1 MRVAILTDN
10 DFGKVNGVTT
20 TLKAVLQY
28 APQDLRLRVFTACR
42 EEADTPGY
50 RALPAR
56 GMPIPCYRE
65 MEVFW
70 PGRRR
75 LRSEVQRFDPGVL
88 HLTTPGPIGLAALHI
103 QRALQLPMVGSFHTD
118 LAAYAHLLTG
128 SRAAGR
134 LMAGFLRWPYGKC
147 AHVLAPSEATRQLLL
162 GGRRRAAESVSIWRR
177 GVDTAAF
184 APAFRSEALRA
195 SWGVTDER
203 PALLYVGRVSREK
216 GLELLAPLTRAL
228 TGAGHAH
235 RLVVVGEG
243 PYLEELRALLPDAV
257 FTGVLSGHALAEA
270 YASADVFVFPSAT
283 DTAGNVVL
291 EAQSSGVPVLVT
303 DKGGPQE
310 NLEPDCSGLVLP
322 AGDVQ
327 SWIAATGQLVREF
340 AWRRTLGH
348 GARAYAE
355 RRSWQEALAPLYGW
369 YRLLAAQ
376 SPRVSSGDAWPTVPP
391 HSRLQPSLAPAS
403 WAGALR
409 S

>member
-20 TLKAVLQY
+20 TLKAVLRH
-28 APQDLRLRVFTACR
+28 APADLHLRVFTAAR
-42 EEADTPGY
+42 EDADTPEY
-50 RALPAR
+50 RALVAR

-65 MEVFW
+65 MEMFW
-70 PGRRR
+70 PGRAR
-75 LRSEVQRFDPGVL
+75 LRNEVQRFGPGVL

-103 QRALQLPMVGSFHTD
+103 QRALHLPMVGSFHTD
-118 LAAYAHLLTG
+118 LAAYARVLTG
-128 SRAAGR
+128 SRTAGR
-134 LMAGFLRWPYGKC
+134 LMAGFLRWPYGRC

-162 GGRRRAAESVSIWRR
+162 GGRQRATESVSIWRR

-184 APAFRSEALRA
+184 APGHRSSSLREQWGA
-195 SWGVTDER
+195 SDTR
-203 PALLYVGRVSREK
+203 PVLLYVGRVSKEK
-216 GLELLAPLTRAL
+216 GLALLSPLTRAL
-228 TGAGHAH
+228 AAAGHAH

-243 PYLEELRALLPDAV
+243 PYLPELRCALPDAV

-270 YASADVFVFPSAT
+270 YASADLFVFPSAT

-291 EAQSSGVPVLVT
+291 EAQSSGLPVLVS
-303 DKGGPQE
+303 DRGGPQE
-310 NLEPDCSGLVLP
+310 NLDPERSGLVLP
-322 AGDVQ
+322 ADEE
-327 SWIAATGQLVREF
+327 SAWIRAAGRILEDGR
-340 AWRRTLGH
+340 WRQTLGQ

-355 RRSWQEALAPLYGW
+355 RRSWTEALAPLYGW

-376 SPRVSSGDAWPTVPP
+376 SPRISSGDAWSIVPTP
-391 HSRLQPSLAPAS
+391 SRLQPSSAPAS